1 MHACTLSQ
9 ALDNGTEPCALRMSS
24 DTIISQ
30 FNAMLKFGTFLFA
43 FVLSLF
49 FFSIVV
55 LIGLLTNGLFK
66 ISILPAMYKVW
77 FYILKDL

>member
-1 MHACTLSQ
+1 MHVPCLKPWKTGLNPVHYECLQTL
-9 ALDNGTEPCALRMSS
+9 NHI
-24 DTIISQ
+24 TIQCDVKIWHFFVCLCFIS
-30 FNAMLKFGTFLFA
+30 L
-43 FVLSLF
+43 

-77 FYILKDL
+77 FYILKDP

>member
-49 FFSIVV
+49 FFQS
-55 LIGLLTNGLFK
+55 
-66 ISILPAMYKVW
+66 
-77 FYILKDL
+77 